1 MSRVRDPSRVLWLA
15 LFRSDT
21 RHALDHQLHGLL
33 VRQPL
38 SGQRPPGLEPDGMP
52 DSCAP
57 ETGAGRSRPAGLQD
71 RDQGWRK
78 RGAARAE
85 FRWNYV
91 DVAEKVRP
99 HPLSRAV
106 VGVELAE
113 GRAEPESGISDGGPA
128 PKVRRRVRG
137 EPVCA

>member
-1 MSRVRDPSRVLWLA
+1 MSRVRDPSPAPFPLFTLRTTLWLA

-21 RHALDHQLHGLL
+21 RHELDHQLRGLL

-52 DSCAP
+52 DGCAP
-57 ETGAGRSRPAGLQD
+57 QTGAGRSRPAGLQD

-78 RGAARAE
+78 RGDARAE

-113 GRAEPESGISDGGPA
+113 GLSLIHIS
-128 PKVRRRVRG
+128 
-137 EPVCA
+137 E